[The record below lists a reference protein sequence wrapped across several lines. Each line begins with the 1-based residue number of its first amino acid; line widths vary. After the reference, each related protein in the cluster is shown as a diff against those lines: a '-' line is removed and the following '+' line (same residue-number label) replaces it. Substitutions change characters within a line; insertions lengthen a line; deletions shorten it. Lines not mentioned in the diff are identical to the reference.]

1 MREFT
6 RDVILAQIG
15 HMWFNEPVV
24 GYLFAPLLLRV
35 SFVEPTTNHLCRH
48 RDEIGWPWQVNRL
61 QWFWALEG
69 LEQLKLTEQVDLSIG
84 EVNVLHSSLGH

>member
-48 RDEIGWPWQVNRL
+48 RDEIG
-61 QWFWALEG
+61 
-69 LEQLKLTEQVDLSIG
+69 
-84 EVNVLHSSLGH
+84 